1 MKQYAPEESVNTD
14 PATLKVLSKRVIFT
28 PGRGESPV
36 PSPFKSTVT
45 SPQIDP
51 RRTVGWEL
59 EGAGVDGART
69 GSEVG
74 EGKPGRS
81 VGADVGGDGTRNG
94 PGVVAGVGTVAGAG
108 VGSDAAALLGL
119 GVTSLSTKLLP
130 VELVPLPRLTWMML
144 SVGLPCVSDSS
155 TYPGGGVWITE

>member
-1 MKQYAPEESVNTD
+1 MKQYAPEEFVNTE
-14 PATLKVLSKRVIFT
+14 PAILKLLSTRVIFT
-28 PGRGESPV
+28 PGRAESPV

-51 RRTVGWEL
+51 RGKAGWDC

-69 GSEVG
+69 GAEVG
-74 EGKPGRS
+74 EGNPGRS
-81 VGADVGGDGTRNG
+81 VGVSKTGAVVSGVGTRNG
-94 PGVVAGVGTVAGAG
+94 PGVGACVGTGTGA
-108 VGSDAAALLGL
+108 LFGL
-119 GVTSLSTKLLP
+119 GVTRTSTKLLP
-130 VELVPLPRLTWMML
+130 VELVPTPRLTWMRL